1 MTEAGHVFL
10 ARLGKTTLRPGG
22 IDATAWLVEQAG
34 ITSDTKILEVAC
46 NMGRTMIQLCERFGC
61 SITGVDMDENALS
74 QAANNI
80 QKRKLE
86 NKLYLVEGNAMSLPF
101 EDNSFDVVIN
111 EAMLTMLVGQDKDRA
126 LKEYYRVLKPG
137 GVLLT
142 HDVVLLPKDAKAQRE
157 LQIGLTRAI
166 NVRVEPFDAEGWMA
180 LLKRNGFSVL
190 QKTGKMTLM
199 SPVGMIH
206 DEGFKR
212 TLRIIKNALKK
223 ENRPMFRRMFSYF
236 NGHKDQ
242 MGYICN
248 IGKKTV

>member
-61 SITGVDMDENALS
+61 GITGVDMDENALS

-126 LKEYYRVLKPG
+126 LKEYY
-137 GVLLT
+137 
-142 HDVVLLPKDAKAQRE
+142 
-157 LQIGLTRAI
+157 
-166 NVRVEPFDAEGWMA
+166 
-180 LLKRNGFSVL
+180 
-190 QKTGKMTLM
+190 
-199 SPVGMIH
+199 
-206 DEGFKR
+206 
-212 TLRIIKNALKK
+212 
-223 ENRPMFRRMFSYF
+223 
-236 NGHKDQ
+236 
-242 MGYICN
+242 
-248 IGKKTV
+248 